1 MWMARIRVSENHF
14 LCNKCNV
21 VQKTESLTS
30 HGSLKMALI
39 RNLSLF
45 ISWMIFS
52 LVEIIF
58 GRKKTKDLVAKMD
71 CTFVGTLQK

>member
-1 MWMARIRVSENHF
+1 MS
-14 LCNKCNV
+14 
-21 VQKTESLTS
+21 
-30 HGSLKMALI
+30 LI

-58 GRKKTKDLVAKMD
+58 GRKKTKDLVAKMN
-71 CTFVGTLQK
+71 CPFVGT

>member
-30 HGSLKMALI
+30 HGSLKMSLI

-58 GRKKTKDLVAKMD
+58 GRKKTKDVVAKMN
-71 CTFVGTLQK
+71 CPFVGT